1 MDNLLSRIEAKTAKI
16 AVIGLGYVGLPLAVD
31 FAIAGFHVVGIDKN
45 QARADDVDNGRN
57 YISDISDDDMRAA
70 TQSGRLRGTTDFS
83 VLQETDAIC
92 ICVPTPLSKTKDPDV
107 SFILHATDSVHQ
119 HLHSQQLVCLESTTY
134 PGTTHELVLP
144 RLSETGLTVGKDF
157 FLSFSPERTDPGN
170 AQFKLKNTPKVI
182 GGTTPMCL
190 KLSEKLY
197 GNIVD
202 HVVPVSSTKAAEM
215 VKLLE
220 NTFRSVN
227 IGLVNE
233 VAIMAQRLGLDVWE
247 VIHAASTK
255 PYGFMPFYPG
265 PGLGGHCIPVDPH
278 YLAWKLKTL
287 NYKARFI
294 EIAGEVNASMP
305 QYVVD
310 MITSGLNQIKK
321 SVNGSNILVL
331 GLSYKKDI
339 ADTRESPA
347 LDIITISQTHG
358 ATISWNDPYISDY
371 PNTPTLTVVKDLTP
385 SALSTADCVVIVTD
399 HSSYDWASIVT
410 HSHLIIDTRNAT
422 KNIQSPPGRVI
433 KL

>member
-1 MDNLLSRIEAKTAKI
+1 MVDLLQKIEAKTAKI
-16 AVIGLGYVGLPLAVD
+16 AVIGLGYVGLPLAID
-31 FAIAGFHVVGIDKN
+31 FAVAGFRVVGIDKN
-45 QARADDVDNGRN
+45 QARVADINNGHN
-57 YISDISDDDMRAA
+57 YISDVSDDTMRAV
-70 TQSGRLRGTTDFS
+70 TQNGHLRGTTNFS
-83 VLQETDAIC
+83 VLQEADAIC

-107 SFILHATDSVHQ
+107 SSILHTTDSIHQ
-119 HLHSQQLVCLESTTY
+119 YLHSQQLICLESTTY
-134 PGTTHELVLP
+134 PGTTCELVLP
-144 RLSETGLTVGKDF
+144 RLSETGLRVGKDF
-157 FLSFSPERTDPGN
+157 FLAFSPERIDPGN
-170 AQFKLKNTPKVI
+170 AHFKLKNTPKVI
-182 GGTTPMCL
+182 GGTTPECL
-190 KLSEKLY
+190 KLAEKLY

-202 HVVPVSSTKAAEM
+202 HLVPVSSTEAAEM

-233 VAIMAQRLGLDVWE
+233 VAIMAQKLGLDVWE

-294 EIAGEVNASMP
+294 EMAGEINAAMP

-310 MITSGLNQIKK
+310 MIAEGLNQIKK

-331 GLSYKKDI
+331 GLSYKKDV
-339 ADTRESPA
+339 ADIRESPA
-347 LDIITISQTHG
+347 LDIITLLQ
-358 ATISWNDPYISDY
+358 ARRAVISWNDPYISDY
-371 PNTPTLTVVKDLTP
+371 PTTPAPTFIKDLTP
-385 SALSTADCVVIVTD
+385 SALTAADCVVIVTD
-399 HSSYDWASIVT
+399 HSSYDWAFVVANST
-410 HSHLIIDTRNAT
+410 LIIDTRNAT
-422 KNIQSPPGRVI
+422 KDVQSPPGRVL

>member
-1 MDNLLSRIEAKTAKI
+1 MDDLLSKIEAKTAKI

-31 FAIAGFHVVGIDKN
+31 FAIAGFHVVGIDKD

-57 YISDISDDDMRAA
+57 YISDVSDDDMKTVA
-70 TQSGRLRGTTDFS
+70 QNGRLTGTTDFS
-83 VLQETDAIC
+83 TLQTADAIC

-107 SFILHATDSVHQ
+107 SFILHATNSIHQ
-119 HLHSQQLVCLESTTY
+119 HLHSQQLICLESTTY
-134 PGTTHELVLP
+134 PGTTRELVLP
-144 RLSETGLTVGKDF
+144 RLSETGLKVGKDF
-157 FLSFSPERTDPGN
+157 FLSFSPERIDPGN
-170 AQFKLKNTPKVI
+170 AHFKLKNTPKVI
-182 GGTTPMCL
+182 GGTTPACIH
-190 KLSEKLY
+190 LSEKLY

-202 HVVPVSSTKAAEM
+202 HVVSVSSTEAAEM

-233 VAIMAQRLGLDVWE
+233 MAIMAQKLGLDVWE
-247 VIHAASTK
+247 VIDAASTK

-294 EIAGEVNASMP
+294 EMAGEINAAMPQHVVDLIAG
-305 QYVVD
+305 
-310 MITSGLNQIKK
+310 GLNQIEK

-339 ADTRESPA
+339 ADIRESPA
-347 LDIITISQTHG
+347 LDIITLLQNRG
-358 ATISWNDPYISDY
+358 AEISWNDPYVSYY
-371 PNTPTLTVVKDLTP
+371 PTMPAPTFVKDLTP
-385 SALSTADCVVIVTD
+385 SVLSSTDCVVIVTD
-399 HSSYDWASIVT
+399 HSSYDWASVVANST
-410 HSHLIIDTRNAT
+410 LVIDTRNAT
-422 KNIQSPPGRVI
+422 KNVPCPPGRVL

>member
-1 MDNLLSRIEAKTAKI
+1 MDELSSKIEAKTAKI

-31 FAIAGFHVVGIDKN
+31 FAVAGFHVVGIDKN
-45 QARADDVDNGRN
+45 PARADDVDNGRN
-57 YISDISDDDMRAA
+57 YIGDVSDDDLK
-70 TQSGRLRGTTDFS
+70 TVTKNGRLTGTIDFS

-119 HLHSQQLVCLESTTY
+119 HLHSQQLICLESTTY
-134 PGTTHELVLP
+134 PGTTRELVLP

-157 FLSFSPERTDPGN
+157 FLSFSPERIDPGN
-170 AQFKLKNTPKVI
+170 AHFKLKNTPKVI
-182 GGTTPMCL
+182 GGTTPACL
-190 KLSEKLY
+190 KLSETLY
-197 GNIVD
+197 RNIVD
-202 HVVPVSSTKAAEM
+202 HVVPVSSTEAAEM

-233 VAIMAQRLGLDVWE
+233 VAIMAQKLGLDVWE

-294 EIAGEVNASMP
+294 EMAGEINAAMP

-310 MITSGLNQIKK
+310 LIAGGLNQSEK
-321 SVNGSNILVL
+321 SVKGSNILVL

-339 ADTRESPA
+339 ADIRESPA
-347 LDIITISQTHG
+347 LDIITLLQTQG
-358 ATISWNDPYISDY
+358 ANISWNDPYVSDY
-371 PNTPTLTVVKDLTP
+371 PTTPTPAFVKDLTP
-385 SALSTADCVVIVTD
+385 SALSAADCVVIVTD
-399 HSSYDWASIVT
+399 HSSYDWASIVA
-410 HSHLIIDTRNAT
+410 HSMLVIDTRNAT
-422 KNIQSPPGRVI
+422 KDVQCSEGRVL

>member
-1 MDNLLSRIEAKTAKI
+1 MNDLLSKIEEKTANI

-31 FAIAGFHVVGIDKN
+31 FAKAGFHVVGIDKN
-45 QARADDVDNGRN
+45 QARANAVDNGRN
-57 YISDISDDDMRAA
+57 YIGDVSDDDLK
-70 TQSGRLRGTTDFS
+70 TVTKNGRLTGTTDFS
-83 VLQETDAIC
+83 VLQQTDAIC

-107 SFILHATDSVHQ
+107 SFILHATDAVHQ
-119 HLHSQQLVCLESTTY
+119 HLRFQQLICLESTTY
-134 PGTTHELVLP
+134 PGTTRELVLP
-144 RLSETGLTVGKDF
+144 RLSGTGLTVGKDF
-157 FLSFSPERTDPGN
+157 FLSFSPERIDPGN
-170 AQFKLKNTPKVI
+170 AHFKLKNTPKVI
-182 GGTTPMCL
+182 GGTTPACL
-190 KLSEKLY
+190 KLSEALY

-202 HVVPVSSTKAAEM
+202 HVIPVSSTEAAEM

-233 VAIMAQRLGLDVWE
+233 MAIMAQKLGLDVWE

-294 EIAGEVNASMP
+294 EMAGEINAAMP

-310 MITSGLNQIKK
+310 LIVGGLNQNKK

-347 LDIITISQTHG
+347 LDIITILKTQG
-358 ATISWNDPYISDY
+358 ANISWNDPYVSDY
-371 PNTPTLTVVKDLTP
+371 PTTPAPTFVKNLTP
-385 SALSTADCVVIVTD
+385 SALSATDCVVIVTD
-399 HSSYDWASIVT
+399 HSSYDWASIVANAT
-410 HSHLIIDTRNAT
+410 LVIDTRNAT
-422 KNIQSPPGRVI
+422 KDVQCPSGRVL

>member
-1 MDNLLSRIEAKTAKI
+1 MDNLLSKIEAKTAKI

-31 FAIAGFHVVGIDKN
+31 FAVAGFHVVGIDKN
-45 QARADDVDNGRN
+45 KARADDVDNGRN
-57 YISDISDDDMRAA
+57 YISDVSDDDMK
-70 TQSGRLRGTTDFS
+70 TVTKDGRLTGTTDFS

-119 HLHSQQLVCLESTTY
+119 HLHSQQLICLESTTY
-134 PGTTHELVLP
+134 PGTTRELVLP
-144 RLSETGLTVGKDF
+144 RLSETGLKVGKDF
-157 FLSFSPERTDPGN
+157 FLAFSPERIDPGN
-170 AQFKLKNTPKVI
+170 AHFKLKNTPKVI
-182 GGTTPMCL
+182 GGTTPACIT
-190 KLSEKLY
+190 LSEKLY

-202 HVVPVSSTKAAEM
+202 HVVPVSSTEAAEM

-233 VAIMAQRLGLDVWE
+233 VAIMAQKLGLDVWE

-294 EIAGEVNASMP
+294 EMAGEINAAMP

-310 MITSGLNQIKK
+310 LIAGGLNQIKK
-321 SVNGSNILVL
+321 SVNGSNILIL

-347 LDIITISQTHG
+347 LDIITLLQTRG
-358 ATISWNDPYISDY
+358 AAISWNDPYVLDY
-371 PNTPTLTVVKDLTP
+371 PTTPAPTFVKDLTP
-385 SALSTADCVVIVTD
+385 SALSAADCVVIVTD
-399 HSSYDWASIVT
+399 HSSYDWASIVANST
-410 HSHLIIDTRNAT
+410 LVIDTRNAT
-422 KNIQSPPGRVI
+422 KNIQCPPGRVV